1 MHQLA
6 AVKPV
11 GENARITKESRM
23 KKTRSDAKRRTSDQ
37 KPRPSDQKLLPE
49 EEILHRSTY
58 VPHYLIVVTNGL
70 VWHSSRLYV
79 KQLGIGLNES
89 RILTILAD
97 SGPLS
102 AGEICRILS
111 MNKGAVSR
119 SLQVLEQRGYVSLRT
134 DGGRRKVA
142 MTPESRSVHRQIVDM
157 ARAREALL
165 LQGFSAAE
173 KTALLEYLQRM
184 QQNIPLTRAFSPVT
198 E

>member
-119 SLQVLEQRGYVSLRT
+119 SLQVLEQRGYVSLRA
-134 DGGRRKVA
+134 DDGRRKVA

-173 KTALLEYLQRM
+173 KTALVGYLQRM
-184 QQNIPLTRAFSPVT
+184 QQNIPLTRAFSSVT

>member
-11 GENARITKESRM
+11 GDNARITMESRM
-23 KKTRSDAKRRTSDQ
+23 KKTRSDSKRR
-37 KPRPSDQKLLPE
+37 PRENSLPE
-49 EEILHRSTY
+49 AEILHRSTY

-119 SLQVLEQRGYVSLRT
+119 ALQVLEQRNYVSLRT

-184 QQNIPLTRAFSPVT
+184 QQNIPLTRAFNPET